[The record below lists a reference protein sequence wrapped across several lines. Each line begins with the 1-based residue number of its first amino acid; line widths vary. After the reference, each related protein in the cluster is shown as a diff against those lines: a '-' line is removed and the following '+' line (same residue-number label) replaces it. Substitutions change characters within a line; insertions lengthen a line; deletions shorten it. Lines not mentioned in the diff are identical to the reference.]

1 MNITLDRKIFLLIRT
16 SIKTINQKLKDNPSW
31 NILDIGCGYTANEH
45 AKIVADTQD
54 LANFYKEKKFIKI
67 TEKKLPF
74 KDNEFDFVITSHVIE
89 HVEDFQFFIKEIERI
104 SKQGYVE
111 LPTRLGDN
119 LVVENLK
126 DHIWWFKYDDELKLL
141 TVSKKNQIL
150 EPFINVSTAKKLESI
165 FKESLVME
173 LMWENKIDYKLDHD
187 LEEKTESSISFIYL
201 IKKYFSKKIRGT
213 LSRLMSK

>member
-1 MNITLDRKIFLLIRT
+1 MIRRT
-16 SIKTINQKLKDNPSW
+16 SIHTINQKLKDNPSW
-31 NILDIGCGYTANEH
+31 NTLDIGCGYTANEH

-54 LANFYKEKKFIKI
+54 LSSFYKDKKFIKI

-89 HVEDFQFFIKEIERI
+89 HVWDFQFFIKEIERI
-104 SKQGYVE
+104 TNQGYIE

-119 LVVENLK
+119 LVIENLK

-141 TVSKKNQIL
+141 RVSKKNQIL
-150 EPFINVSTAKKLESI
+150 EPFINVSTAKKLETV

-173 LMWENKIDYKLDHD
+173 LIWENKIDYKIDDD
-187 LEEKTESSISFIYL
+187 LELKTESSISFIHL
-201 IKKYFSKKIRGT
+201 IKKYFSKKIRGSF
-213 LSRLMSK
+213 SRLMSK

>member
-1 MNITLDRKIFLLIRT
+1 MIRRT
-16 SIKTINQKLKDNPSW
+16 SIHTINQKLKDNPSW
-31 NILDIGCGYTANEH
+31 NTLDIGCGYTANEH

-54 LANFYKEKKFIKI
+54 LSSFYKDKKFIKI

-89 HVEDFQFFIKEIERI
+89 HVWDFQFFIKEIERI
-104 SKQGYVE
+104 SNQGYIE

-119 LVVENLK
+119 LVIENLK

-141 TVSKKNQIL
+141 RVSKKNQIL
-150 EPFINVSTAKKLESI
+150 EPFINVSTAKKLETV

-173 LMWENKIDYKLDHD
+173 LIWENKIDYKIDDD
-187 LEEKTESSISFIYL
+187 LELKTESSISFIHL
-201 IKKYFSKKIRGT
+201 IKKYFSKKIRGSF
-213 LSRLMSK
+213 SRLMSK